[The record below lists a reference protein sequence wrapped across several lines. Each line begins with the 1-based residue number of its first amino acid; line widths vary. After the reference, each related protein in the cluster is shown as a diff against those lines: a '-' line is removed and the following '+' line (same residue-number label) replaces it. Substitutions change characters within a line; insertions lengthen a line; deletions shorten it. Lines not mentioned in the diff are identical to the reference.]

1 LRSVAAFGQHQS
13 RAAEDDLATMVHVLT
28 AQLLTEE
35 LLDLLDLAK
44 IFHLPRSFIRRI
56 HHFLFIPNIQ
66 IDIDWR

>member
-1 LRSVAAFGQHQS
+1 
-13 RAAEDDLATMVHVLT
+13 MVHVLT

-66 IDIDWR
+66 IDID